1 MNIMWFR
8 NDLRIDDNTAL
19 LAAMRDS
26 QTPLIA
32 IYLLSAEQRLS
43 YGIGRQNQFVAHALS
58 ALQSSLTSLDIPLII
73 VNVKNFQLAP
83 TIIAELSSLLET
95 EHVFFNIEHG
105 HDERQRDVEVSEQL
119 QQHNIECHRF
129 HDDGLVAPWMVMNKQ
144 NLPYKVFTPFS
155 KASRLQ
161 LELMHNVP
169 VSPSGPH
176 EANRD
181 LDYKSLRSVI
191 NTRLKPIHCIL
202 SLEDAIKEL
211 DTLFDAHNK
220 IDSTC
225 DQAPASEKTE
235 NNFEQNQFE
244 CLNQFIDDSLASY
257 KQNRDRP
264 DLDAT
269 SHLSMALALGTLSVR
284 RCYASAKNQKDSE
297 GKQTW
302 INELLWRDF
311 YRYIMW
317 HFPHV
322 SKNQAFLSVDKHI
335 KWHNSTEHFNAFCQG
350 KTGIPLVDAGIRQLL
365 TTGWM
370 HNRVRMVVASFLT
383 KNLWM
388 DWRLGAA
395 FFAEHLNDY
404 DFASNIGGWQWAASI
419 GTDAAPYFRV
429 FNPVEQ
435 GKRFDP
441 NAEYIKK
448 YVPELAQSTAKQ
460 IHQHTIAPINGYVE
474 AIVDLKQTR
483 QRSIDLFKSAK
494 QIAKAFEE
502 LE

>member
-19 LAAMRDS
+19 LAAMLNS

-32 IYLLSAEQRLS
+32 IYLLSAEQRLIH
-43 YGIGRQNQFVAHALS
+43 GIGKQNLLVAEALS
-58 ALQSSLTSLDIPLII
+58 ALQTSLTSLNIPLY
-73 VNVKNFQLAP
+73 VLNVGTFQQA
-83 TIIAELSSLLET
+83 TDAIKELSLVLET

-105 HDERQRDVEVSEQL
+105 HNERQRDIEITQQLEQL
-119 QQHNIECHRF
+119 NIECHRF
-129 HDDGLVAPWMVMNKQ
+129 HDDGLVAPWMVMSKQ

-169 VSPSGPH
+169 ISPKEPH
-176 EANRD
+176 QANSE
-181 LDYKSLRSVI
+181 LDFKKIEQIL
-191 NTRLKPIHCIL
+191 NTISDSIGSIL
-202 SLEDAIKEL
+202 SIEEAPKKLSSLLAAFNKNLHTDSCLSNLKYADNYTEQKAIEAL
-211 DTLFDAHNK
+211 
-220 IDSTC
+220 
-225 DQAPASEKTE
+225 TE
-235 NNFEQNQFE
+235 FTGE
-244 CLNQFIDDSLASY
+244 SLATY
-257 KQNRDRP
+257 KQERDRP
-264 DLDAT
+264 DLDST
-269 SHLSMALALGTLSVR
+269 SQLSTALSLGTLSVR
-284 RCYASAKNQKDSE
+284 RCYASAQAQKDSE

-322 SKNQAFLSVDKHI
+322 SKNQAFLEVDKHI
-335 KWHNSTEHFNAFCQG
+335 NWNDNAEHFSAFCQG

-365 TTGWM
+365 STGWM

-383 KNLWM
+383 KNLWI

-395 FFAEHLNDY
+395 FFAEHLADY
-404 DFASNIGGWQWAASI
+404 DFASNLGGWQWAASI

-441 NAEYIKK
+441 NAHYIKK
-448 YVPELAQSTAKQ
+448 YVPELSHASAKQ
-460 IHQHTIAPINGYVE
+460 IHQHTIAPISGYIPP
-474 AIVDLKQTR
+474 IVDLKQTR

-494 QIAKAFEE
+494 QITKAFE
-502 LE
+502 

>member
-26 QTPLIA
+26 QTPLVA
-32 IYLLSAEQRLS
+32 IYLVSSEQRHLH
-43 YGIGRQNQFVAHALS
+43 GIGRQNQLVANALS
-58 ALQSSLTSLDIPLII
+58 ALKSNLESLEIPFYIL
-73 VNVKNFQLAP
+73 NVQRFQQAAN
-83 TIIAELSSLLET
+83 TISELSIALNT
-95 EHVFFNIEHG
+95 EHLFFNIEHAFN
-105 HDERQRDVEVSEQL
+105 ERQRDIEVTEKL
-119 QQHNIECHRF
+119 QQLKIDCHRF

-161 LELMHNVP
+161 LELMHNLP
-169 VSPSGPH
+169 VSPTGPH
-176 EANRD
+176 QANHN
-181 LDYKSLRSVI
+181 LDCKSIQETLASTLKAAKVLSIVDSTKEISSIYTSNNIKNSDRTSVI
-191 NTRLKPIHCIL
+191 GSKETDNY
-202 SLEDAIKEL
+202 SEQSAINEL
-211 DTLFDAHNK
+211 NH
-220 IDSTC
+220 
-225 DQAPASEKTE
+225 
-235 NNFEQNQFE
+235 
-244 CLNQFIDDSLASY
+244 FITDNLVSY
-257 KQNRDRP
+257 KQERDRP
-264 DLDAT
+264 DIDAT
-269 SHLSMALALGTLSVR
+269 SHLSTALALGTLSVR
-284 RCYASAKNQKDSE
+284 RCYASAQNQGDSE

-322 SKNQAFLSVDKHI
+322 CKNQAFLGVDKHI
-335 KWHNSTEHFNAFCQG
+335 KWNTNVEHFNAFCQG

-365 TTGWM
+365 STGWM

-383 KNLWM
+383 KNLWI
-388 DWRLGAA
+388 DWRCGAA
-395 FFAEHLNDY
+395 FFAEHLCDY
-404 DFASNIGGWQWAASI
+404 DFASNTGGWQWAASI

-441 NAEYIKK
+441 DAYYIKK
-448 YVPELAQSTAKQ
+448 YVPELSNASAKE
-460 IHQHTIAPINGYVE
+460 IHQHTITPVRGYVE

-494 QIAKAFEE
+494 QIAQAFA
-502 LE
+502 